1 MRSVPR
7 WLRTSAIALATLCMA
22 TVLSAQEA
30 GEQSAGTAAVGIDP
44 ARMTRLTTWLEGAVD
59 RGELAGA
66 VAFVVRDGM
75 VVYDEGV
82 GMADIE
88 AGRPMTSG
96 TLFRIASQTKAIT
109 STAIMMLVE
118 EGIVGLGDPVG
129 KWMPELARLEVMER
143 HDSAGMPRWQRV
155 APKRAITIKDLLTH
169 TSGLSYGRDAVL
181 DTIYTP
187 AGLGG
192 AAGQGWYFADRNT
205 DMCTALAPLGHL
217 PTISQPGER
226 WVYGYST
233 DVLGCVVER
242 ASGESLAD
250 FFRERI
256 TGPLGMDNT
265 MFCVPADRRSE
276 LATVY
281 ALGADRKLVRAPEGP
296 LGQGHYVDG
305 PCRAFSGG
313 AGLVSTARDYG
324 VFLQMLL
331 EGGMLNG
338 VRILSPASVVLMTT
352 NQVGTL
358 YGAPASGH
366 GLAFQT
372 WEDPTSVGRYGSS
385 GSYGWGGA
393 YHSNYFVDPANRLVA
408 VIMTQL
414 MPATGSVLHDR
425 FRTLVY
431 QAVVD

>member
-1 MRSVPR
+1 MNPGMAWWCAAV
-7 WLRTSAIALATLCMA
+7 LVSAAVRQDTAA
-22 TVLSAQEA
+22 AQVVEERPT
-30 GEQSAGTAAVGIDP
+30 GLAAVGVDS
-44 ARMTRLTTWLEGAVD
+44 ARMARLASYLQGAVE

-66 VAFVVRDGM
+66 AAFVVRDGE
-75 VVYDEGV
+75 VVYDRGV
-82 GMADIE
+82 GFADIE
-88 AGRPMTSG
+88 SGRPMTGG

-118 EGIVGLGDPVG
+118 EGILGLGDPLG

-143 HDSAGMPRWQRV
+143 VDSAGMQRWRRV
-155 APKRAITIKDLLTH
+155 PPKRAITVRDLLTH
-169 TSGLSYGRDAVL
+169 TSGISYGRDAVL
-181 DTIYTP
+181 DSLYTR

-192 AAGQGWYFADRNT
+192 AAGQGWYFADRAT
-205 DMCTALAPLGHL
+205 DMCTALVPLGGL
-217 PTISQPGER
+217 PVLSQPGER

-233 DVLGCVVER
+233 DILGCVVER
-242 ASGESLAD
+242 ASGMSLAQ

-256 TGPLGMDNT
+256 TGPLGMDDT
-265 MFCVPADRRSE
+265 MFCVPPERRDE

-281 ALGADRKLVRAPEGP
+281 ARGADGRLVRAPAGP
-296 LGQGHYVDG
+296 AGQGDYVDG

-313 AGLVSTARDYG
+313 AGLVSTARDYA

-331 EGGMLNG
+331 DGGVFG
-338 VRILSPASVVLMTT
+338 DVRLLSPASVILMTS
-352 NQVGTL
+352 NQVGDL

-372 WEDPTSVGRYGSS
+372 WQDPASVGRYGAP

-393 YHSNYFVDPANRLVA
+393 YHSNYLVDPAHRLVA
-408 VIMTQL
+408 VFMTQL

-431 QAVVD
+431 QAIVD

>member
-1 MRSVPR
+1 MRSGTR
-7 WLRTSAIALATLCMA
+7 WFRTAAIGLVTLLAPSAA
-22 TVLSAQEA
+22 SAQVIDDGLA
-30 GEQSAGTAAVGIDP
+30 DP
-44 ARMTRLTTWLEGAVD
+44 AEVGVDPTRLARLTTWLEAAVAG
-59 RGELAGA
+59 GELAGA
-66 VAFVVRDGM
+66 VAFIVRDGM
-75 VVYDEGV
+75 VVYDHGV

-88 AGRPMTSG
+88 AGRPMTPG

-118 EGIVGLGDPVG
+118 EGVLGLGDQLG
-129 KWMPELARLEVMER
+129 RWMPELARLEVMER
-143 HDSAGMPRWQRV
+143 VDSAGSQYWRRV
-155 APKRAITIKDLLTH
+155 PPKRAITIKDLLTH
-169 TSGLSYGRDAVL
+169 TSGLSYGRDAAL
-181 DTIYTP
+181 DSLYTP

-192 AAGQGWYFADRNT
+192 SAGQGWYFADRST
-205 DMCTALAPLGHL
+205 DMCTALAPLGGL
-217 PTISQPGER
+217 PAISQPGER

-233 DVLGCVVER
+233 DVLGCIVER
-242 ASGESLAD
+242 ASGQSLAD

-256 TGPLGMDNT
+256 TGPLGMDDT
-265 MFCVPADRRSE
+265 MFCVPAARGNE

-281 ALGADRKLVRAPEGP
+281 ALGADRKLVRAPAGP

-313 AGLVSTARDYG
+313 AGLVSTARDYA

-331 EGGMLNG
+331 DGGMLNG

-352 NQVGTL
+352 NQVGGL

-372 WEDPTSVGRYGSS
+372 WEDPTSVGRYGAS

-431 QAVVD
+431 QAVD